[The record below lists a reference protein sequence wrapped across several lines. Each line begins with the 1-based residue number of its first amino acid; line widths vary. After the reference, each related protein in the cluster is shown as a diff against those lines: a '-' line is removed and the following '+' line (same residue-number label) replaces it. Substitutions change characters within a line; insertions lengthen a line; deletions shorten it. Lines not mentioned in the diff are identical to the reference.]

1 MRRLDYVIGALEVTA
16 GILMFFGSVL
26 GFIVFARGVVVVLDG
41 NMEDLFFT
49 LVSGI
54 STAVLTVGGIRQVWH
69 AGRYPRRHIQ
79 IEEVGYQ
86 ESKSIRHDA

>member
-1 MRRLDYVIGALEVTA
+1 MRRLDYVIGALGVTA
-16 GILMFFGSVL
+16 GILMFLCSAFAFIMFASGMIKVL
-26 GFIVFARGVVVVLDG
+26 QGDMDG
-41 NMEDLFFT
+41 LFFT

-54 STAVLTVGGIRQVWH
+54 STAVLTVVGIRQVWH